1 VAGFPGWDYCMPE
14 GAAVAE
20 TEPYVEAVS
29 WANVT
34 EFTVT
39 EDHLALLQHAHFYWD
54 YGEGYGAPAINP
66 KRPYGNS
73 YVERD
78 IAEILEAPDSDWEW
92 EDGEKAYPTPE
103 AEERFTRLHVET
115 MIVLHIILAAGEFE
129 PGRYVRDKNTGWV
142 RLEETN
148 TAHP

>member
-1 VAGFPGWDYCMPE
+1 
-14 GAAVAE
+14 VAE

-29 WANVT
+29 WASVT

-39 EDHLALLQHAHFYWD
+39 EDHLALLRRARFYWD

-115 MIVLHIILAAGEFE
+115 MIVLHVILAAGEFV
-129 PGRYVRDKNTGWV
+129 PGRYVKDENTGWV
-142 RLEETN
+142 RLEETS